1 MVLWHVPLLQNRKIQ
16 LLLVNMLTFGLEV
29 CMATGTTYVPP
40 LLLEAGVSEQF
51 MTMVLAVG
59 PILGL
64 IFVPLIGSASD
75 HWTGRFGRRRPF
87 IWMLCTGVFLSL
99 LIIPHVSQLA
109 RWLSIKTQG
118 LKVAL
123 LITGICLMEFCGQ
136 SCFTPLEALV
146 SDLFQNGEECQRAFS
161 VYSFMISLGGCIG
174 YLLPAINWNSSP
186 LVPFVG
192 GQQAFLFLLL
202 TVIFLVCLMG
212 TMFVSEEVFKTE
224 TQEISE
230 NEMCTY
236 HCLPLF
242 RSRTLL
248 SSGKSCLSVIPQ
260 LSKLFRRTPK
270 VIRQLFIAELCSW
283 MALMTFIMFYT
294 DFVGEGLYKG
304 VPNAVPGSEERQ
316 RYDEGVRMGSLGL
329 FLQCAIS
336 LVFSTFMDKLVKKLG
351 TKIIYLSSVIFLVF
365 ATLVMCLSQSIIL
378 VSLMAGLTGY
388 TFCTLQIL
396 PYTLTSLYHSDKQI
410 FFPRHKAVGVVIQP
424 SDNKKG
430 SSNMNRHT
438 VSHKTSYPNGHP
450 GGMPSPSSPT
460 SSPEFHSSIIVNHSS
475 LGAATAPQ
483 VNRGIC
489 FDLAILDSAFL
500 LSQVVPSLFMGTI
513 VKFTHSVAAY
523 MGCASAIGIVA
534 IYFSTK
540 VIFDKNDL
548 DQ

>member
-1 MVLWHVPLLQNRKIQ
+1 MVLWHVPLLQNRKMQ

-87 IWMLCTGVFLSL
+87 IWMLCAGVFLSL

-109 RWLSIKTQG
+109 QWLSIKTQG
-118 LKVAL
+118 LEVTL
-123 LITGICLMEFCGQ
+123 LIIGICLMEFCGQ

-146 SDLFQNGEECQRAFS
+146 SDLFQNGDECQRAFS

-174 YLLPAINWNSSP
+174 YLLPAINWNNSP

-192 GQQAFLFLLL
+192 GTQAFLFLLL

-230 NEMCTY
+230 REMCTY

-248 SSGKSCLSVIPQ
+248 SSGKSCLSVVPQ
-260 LSKLFRRTPK
+260 LSQLFRRTPK

-304 VPNAVPGSEERQ
+304 VPNAKPGSEERQ

-336 LVFSTFMDKLVKKLG
+336 LVFSTFMEKLVKKLG
-351 TKIIYLSSVIFLVF
+351 TKIIYLSSVTFLVF

-378 VSLMAGLTGY
+378 VSAMAGLTGY

-396 PYTLTSLYHSDKQI
+396 PYTLTSLYHSEKQI
-410 FFPRHKAVGVVIQP
+410 FFPRHKAVGGVIQQ

-450 GGMPSPSSPT
+450 GGMPSPSLST
-460 SSPEFHSSIIVNHSS
+460 STPEFHSSITVNHSS
-475 LGAATAPQ
+475 LGAATTPQ

-500 LSQVVPSLFMGTI
+500 LSQVVPSLLMGTI